1 MAARSR
7 NGHAPARFL
16 TNDNLVG
23 GHQHHMNPQPKS
35 RDWWQLL
42 ANNSRLISDTC
53 SVITARIA
61 PSSWRSKGATI
72 KDTAVSLQDKFAK
85 TKVGKGG
92 FGTVHVIDQMNSR
105 GFTRQLAVKQ
115 FRRQF
120 GQSSRS
126 YHKAVL
132 SEFNI
137 ARRLRHH
144 NIVRTFDMCE
154 DSRHRCYQT
163 MEFCP
168 GGDMLMLLSS
178 AGTLHPEE
186 VGCFFKQLVQG
197 VQYLHSM
204 GVAHC
209 DLKPDNLLLTQD
221 GVLKIADFG
230 LSEYVR
236 LPWEEDVHMVR
247 GLRGSMAYMAPEIH
261 TKRRFDGQVADIWA
275 CGTIYVR
282 MRTGR
287 FLWNI
292 AKQNEDPNY
301 AAYTASLRLGR
312 GFEPLELLDPEDCRT
327 VMYSMFDP
335 SPSLRMTASQILE
348 SSWVDS
354 IQVCAAAIIP
364 SKPRYGKGSG
374 R

>member
-1 MAARSR
+1 MTTRSK
-7 NGHAPARFL
+7 NSHAPARFL
-16 TNDNLVG
+16 NNDNLVG
-23 GHQHHMNPQPKS
+23 GHQHYMKPHPKS

-42 ANNSRLISDTC
+42 ANKSLLISETC
-53 SVITARIA
+53 SAITAQIT
-61 PSSWRSKGATI
+61 PSSWRSRRAAIRDK
-72 KDTAVSLQDKFAK
+72 AVSLQDNFAK

-92 FGTVHVIDQMNSR
+92 FGTVHVIDQTDSR
-105 GFTRQLAVKQ
+105 GFMRQLAVKQ

-132 SEFNI
+132 SEFSI
-137 ARRLRHH
+137 ARRMRHH
-144 NIVRTFDMCE
+144 NIVRTFDISE

-163 MEFCP
+163 MEFYP
-168 GGDMLMLLSS
+168 GGDLLMLLSS
-178 AGTLHPEE
+178 AGALHPEE
-186 VGCFFKQLVQG
+186 VRCFFKQLMQG

-221 GVLKIADFG
+221 GLLKIADFG

-236 LPWEEDVHMVR
+236 LSWEEDVHMIT

-261 TKRRFDGQVADIWA
+261 TKRKFDGYAADIWA
-275 CGTIYVR
+275 CGMIHVR
-282 MRTGR
+282 MRTGI
-287 FLWNI
+287 FLWTI
-292 AKQNEDPNY
+292 AKQNDDTNY

-312 GFEPLELLDPEDCRT
+312 GYKPLELLGPEDCRT
-327 VMYSMFDP
+327 VMYSMFNP

-348 SSWVDS
+348 SSWVVS
-354 IQVCAAAIIP
+354 IQVCAAATIP
-364 SKPRYGKGSG
+364 STS
-374 R
+374 